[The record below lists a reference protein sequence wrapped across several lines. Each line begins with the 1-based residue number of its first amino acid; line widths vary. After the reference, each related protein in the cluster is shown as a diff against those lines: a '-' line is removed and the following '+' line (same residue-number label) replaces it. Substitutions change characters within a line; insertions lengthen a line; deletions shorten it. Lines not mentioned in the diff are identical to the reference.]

1 MLNRP
6 ATKIEMNME
15 ADLREFEE
23 MKNLRMQNPIEF
35 ERIFHT
41 NNILQLLPNYQ
52 KHILICYLYH
62 ILFHS
67 IFYRL
72 NNANNN
78 DKKFSVN
85 EFDPHEFNFS
95 EGKNIEEFSLNNEFS
110 PKEFNLGDVTIQEK
124 NSNKKDNKSNEK
136 VLPGVKLFSTPDNN
150 N

>member
-6 ATKIEMNME
+6 ATKIELNME

-41 NNILQLLPNYQ
+41 NTILQLLPNYQ
-52 KHILICYLYH
+52 KEIC
-62 ILFHS
+62 
-67 IFYRL
+67 L
-72 NNANNN
+72 NNNNN